1 MSKIYRPLT
10 IPNLVWDKASLTQT
24 YGELVVQPLEPG
36 FGITL
41 GNALRR
47 VLLGGI
53 EGAAVTSYACKG
65 INNEFTVIPG
75 FIEDAMQLSLNIKG
89 IIVATKD
96 GRPGI
101 MTLKKRGPGVV
112 TVGDIQAEEHLEL
125 INKDFVLAHIAEDG
139 ECDIQ
144 LFVEPGRGY
153 QVAKWP
159 LEKAYQEDGR
169 VYLDALFSP
178 ITKVMF
184 DVEKTRVGEAIDFDR
199 LILRVHTDGSLNP
212 LDAIHYAVSVLRTQ
226 LEHFLHAAEIPFNV
240 ISQVAHASIEKALA
254 PEAHST
260 VAHANEMKDLPVD
273 LLLKSIDEL
282 ELSARA
288 YNCLKNNGIYKLV
301 DLVNLSEDDL
311 LTIKNFGDKSLNEVK
326 NSVKSLGLSF
336 GMNIKKEDLEA
347 MLPRK
352 DDSQ

>member
-1 MSKIYRPLT
+1 MNKKYRPLT
-10 IPNLVWDKASLTQT
+10 IPNLVWNKALLTQT
-24 YGELVVQPLEPG
+24 YGELVAQPLEPG

-53 EGAAVTSYACKG
+53 EGAAVTSYICKG

-75 FIEDAMQLSLNIKG
+75 FIEDAMQLSLNIKS

-96 GRPGI
+96 GRPGT
-101 MTLKKRGPGVV
+101 MRLYKKGPGVV
-112 TVGDIQAEEHLEL
+112 TVGDIQADEHLEL
-125 INKDFVLAHIAEDG
+125 INKDFVLAHIAQDG

-144 LFVEPGRGY
+144 FFVEPGRGY
-153 QVAKWP
+153 QIAKWP
-159 LEKAYQEDGR
+159 LEKAYQDDGR

-199 LILRVHTDGSLNP
+199 LILRVHTNGSINP
-212 LDAIHYAVSVLRTQ
+212 LDSVHYAVSVLRTQ
-226 LEHFLHAAEIPFNV
+226 LEHFLHAAEIPFNE
-240 ISQVAHASIEKALA
+240 ISDVHQSTTDQVVDLEMSTAVAHK
-254 PEAHST
+254 EA
-260 VAHANEMKDLPVD
+260 KDIPVD

-288 YNCLKNNGIYKLV
+288 HNCLKNNGIYKLV

-326 NSVKSLGLSF
+326 HSVKSLGLSF
-336 GMNIKKEDLEA
+336 GMNIKRDDLEA
-347 MLPRK
+347 MLPKK

>member
-53 EGAAVTSYACKG
+53 EGAAVTSYTCKG

-75 FIEDAMQLSLNIKG
+75 FIEDAMQLSLNIKS
-89 IIVATKD
+89 IIVTTKD
-96 GRPGI
+96 GRPGT
-101 MTLKKRGPGVV
+101 MRLYKKGPGAV
-112 TVGDIQAEEHLEL
+112 TVGDIQADEHLEL
-125 INKDFVLAHIAEDG
+125 INKNFVLAHIAQDG

-144 LFVEPGRGY
+144 FFVEPGRGY
-153 QVAKWP
+153 QIAKWP

-199 LILRVHTDGSLNP
+199 LILKVHTDGSINP
-212 LDAIHYAVSVLRTQ
+212 LDAVHYAVSVLRTQ
-226 LEHFLHAAEIPFNV
+226 LEHFLYAAEIPFNA
-240 ISQVAHASIEKALA
+240 ISQVVHPATDKKLEPEVHSIIAHG
-254 PEAHST
+254 
-260 VAHANEMKDLPVD
+260 NEMRDLPVE

-288 YNCLKNNGIYKLV
+288 HNCLKNNGIYKLV

-326 NSVKSLGLSF
+326 NSVKSLGLFF
-336 GMNIKKEDLEA
+336 GMNIKKDELEA
-347 MLPRK
+347 LLLKK

>member
-1 MSKIYRPLT
+1 MNKKYRPLT
-10 IPNLVWDKASLTQT
+10 IPTLVWNKVALTQT
-24 YGELVVQPLEPG
+24 YGELVAQPLEPG

-53 EGAAVTSYACKG
+53 QGAAVTSYICKG

-75 FIEDAMQLSLNIKG
+75 FIEDAMQLSLNIKS

-96 GRPGI
+96 GRPGT
-101 MTLKKRGPGVV
+101 MRLYKKGQGVV
-112 TVGDIQAEEHLEL
+112 TVGDIQADEHLEL
-125 INKDFVLAHIAEDG
+125 INKDFVLAHIAQDG

-144 LFVEPGRGY
+144 FFVEPGRGY
-153 QVAKWP
+153 QIAKWP

-199 LILRVHTDGSLNP
+199 LILRVHTDGSINP
-212 LDAIHYAVSVLRTQ
+212 LDSVHYAVSVLRTQ
-226 LEHFLHAAEIPFNV
+226 LEHFLHATEIPFND
-240 ISQVAHASIEKALA
+240 ISEVAHSSLDKTVE
-254 PEAHST
+254 PEMSNTVSHSE
-260 VAHANEMKDLPVD
+260 AKDIPVD
-273 LLLKSIDEL
+273 LLLKPIDEL

-288 YNCLKNNGIYKLV
+288 HNCLKNNGIYKLV

-336 GMNIKKEDLEA
+336 GMNIKKDDLEA